1 VLIITRRA
9 GERIVIG
16 DGTVVEVM
24 EVSGNTVRIGVE
36 APREVPVYREE
47 IWAAVKQENEASA
60 KAEAER
66 MPRPA
71 PNAGARA

>member
-1 VLIITRRA
+1 MLIITRRA

-16 DGTVVEVM
+16 DGTVVGVM
-24 EVSGNTVRIGVE
+24 EVSGSTVRIGVE

-60 KAEAER
+60 TAETDR

>member
-1 VLIITRRA
+1 MLIITRRA

-24 EVSGNTVRIGVE
+24 EVSGSTVRIGVE

-60 KAEAER
+60 NAEAER